1 MRWSHKI
8 NGPNQDR
15 QRVLI
20 MRAFLL
26 SCVAIVVLGAVAY
39 FSLNSIQQPSGIA
52 YATEGARINANWSWR
67 SVVNGSANGSTVA
80 DECSLRTTWQWVFVD
95 FGDPKGES
103 NTCSISQ

>member
-1 MRWSHKI
+1 
-8 NGPNQDR
+8 
-15 QRVLI
+15 

-39 FSLNSIQQPSGIA
+39 FSLNSIQQPSGVA
-52 YATEGARINANWSWR
+52 YATEGARIDPNWSWR
-67 SVVNGSANGSTVA
+67 SVVNGSANGSTIA
-80 DECSLRTTWQWVFVD
+80 EECSLRTTWQWLFVD

>member
-1 MRWSHKI
+1 
-8 NGPNQDR
+8 
-15 QRVLI
+15 

-26 SCVAIVVLGAVAY
+26 SCVAVVVLGGVAY
-39 FSLNSIQQPSGIA
+39 FSFNSIQQPSGVA
-52 YATEGARINANWSWR
+52 YATEGARIDPNWSWR
-67 SVVNGSANGSTVA
+67 SVVNGSANGSTIA

>member
-1 MRWSHKI
+1 
-8 NGPNQDR
+8 
-15 QRVLI
+15 

-26 SCVAIVVLGAVAY
+26 SCVAIVVLGGVAY
-39 FSLNSIQQPSGIA
+39 FSLNSIQQPSGVA
-52 YATEGARINANWSWR
+52 YATEGARIDPNWSWR
-67 SVVNGSANGSTVA
+67 SVVNGSANGSTIA